1 MAKRTDAGSE
11 KREMGAGLA
20 GLGGFGGPES
30 PAAAGGARTD
40 AGGGETAGTDAGG
53 VSAPVKAPSVE
64 LAPREERHAITCPRC
79 KGSQVPVAGGT
90 HQRVDAITRYR
101 KCSSCG
107 HRFATEEHRA
117 TGREYVTTG

>member
-30 PAAAGGARTD
+30 PAAAGGLRTD
-40 AGGGETAGTDAGG
+40 AGGGETARTDAGS
-53 VSAPVKAPSVE
+53 VSAPAKAPVVAVAVRKE
-64 LAPREERHAITCPRC
+64 QHAITCPRC
-79 KGSQVPVAGGT
+79 KGPHVPVAGGT

-117 TGREYVTTG
+117 TGHEYVTTG